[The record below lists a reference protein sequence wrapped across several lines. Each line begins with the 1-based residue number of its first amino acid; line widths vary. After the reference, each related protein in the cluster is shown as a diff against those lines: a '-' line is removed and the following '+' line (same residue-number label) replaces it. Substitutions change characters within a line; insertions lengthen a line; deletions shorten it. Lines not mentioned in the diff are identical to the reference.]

1 MSQVVDPTPDLYFHF
16 ALIARRRA
24 TMIDMS
30 GFSSGPRLAGSD
42 AEAELQ
48 WATAALNHGRPD
60 EAERFA
66 ASVLARIPQH
76 PKALY
81 LLGCAL
87 LRQNRAAQAVAPL
100 ERAARALQD
109 AAVETQLGIALRQ
122 VGRTD
127 DALARLRRATKRRP
141 AHPEAFHE
149 LGYLLSALGRGDE
162 AVTVVEH
169 GIQLAPG
176 GIELLILLGVIHQGR
191 RDRAKAKAAF
201 AQALAIAP
209 DHPGAHFG
217 MGTAMVDD
225 AEYAQAA
232 EHLRRAL
239 ASNAADAQA
248 LLGLGVCLLELG
260 RVDDALGNF
269 RAAVR
274 SDPSCYGTALTLV
287 SGAGRGRFWLRP
299 STAAKHLS
307 KG

>member
-1 MSQVVDPTPDLYFHF
+1 MTK
-16 ALIARRRA
+16 IG
-24 TMIDMS
+24 MS
-30 GFSSGPRLAGSD
+30 GFSGGPRLAGSSV
-42 AEAELQ
+42 EAELQ
-48 WATAALNHGRPD
+48 WATAALNDGRPD

-66 ASVLARIPQH
+66 ANVLARIPQH

-100 ERAARALQD
+100 ERAARGLQESP
-109 AAVETQLGIALRQ
+109 VETQLGIALRQ

-149 LGYLLSALGRGDE
+149 LGYLLSSLGHRDE
-162 AVTVVEH
+162 AVTVIEH

-176 GIELLILLGVIHQGR
+176 VIELPILLGVVHQSRG
-191 RDRAKAKAAF
+191 DRAKAKAAY
-201 AQALAIAP
+201 AQALVIAP
-209 DHPGAHFG
+209 DHPGAHYG
-217 MGTAMVDD
+217 MGMVMIAD
-225 AEYAQAA
+225 ADYARAA
-232 EHLRRAL
+232 EHLQRAL
-239 ASNAADAQA
+239 ASNSADVQA

-269 RAAVR
+269 RAAVG
-274 SDPSCYGTALTLV
+274 SDPSSYGTALALV
-287 SGAGRGRFWLRP
+287 SASGRGRFWLRP

-307 KG
+307 KP